1 MATDAKTGQPIF
13 GGATS
18 VGLRS
23 VGNYQVAGHPFITG
37 SKLETDDE
45 LKISFPTVAK
55 NVTVIAS
62 GSESHVRVHFQ
73 SVSDTAARVI
83 DGNHYISLDT
93 ISTSGTV
100 SLDIK
105 CKEIYIS
112 SVNGGDDKGFQL
124 MASLTG
130 IPTLSMYV
138 LTGSGLT
145 D

>member
-1 MATDAKTGQPIF
+1 MAVDLKTGQPIF

-37 SKLETDDE
+37 SKLATDTE
-45 LKISFPTVAK
+45 IKIEFPTVAK
-55 NVTVIAS
+55 SVTVIAS
-62 GSESHVRVHFQ
+62 GSESNIRVHFN
-73 SVSDTAARVI
+73 SISDTSARVI
-83 DGNHYISLDT
+83 AGNHYISLDNDED
-93 ISTSGTV
+93 
-100 SLDIK
+100 SLSLGVK
-105 CKEIYIS
+105 CREIYIS
-112 SVNGGDDKGFQL
+112 SINGGGDKGFQL

-130 IPTLSMYV
+130 IPTSSMYA